1 MSGMLSVVYFLFIV
15 FFGFVT
21 FILWARIA
29 LRYVRISWLHPMV
42 NTITVLTDPVVQVFN
57 SIIPRAN
64 SRSRRYDW
72 PAFIAL
78 VITEVLKFIC
88 IGFLFLNNMLPVGLL
103 LSYVILDIITQPC
116 SLLMYAVILRVI
128 MSWIQPTWQNPIA
141 DVLYAITE
149 PLLGRARNM
158 LPALAGLDFSPVLV
172 IILLKTITLSISAIL
187 PLHLI

>member
-21 FILWARIA
+21 FVLWARIA
-29 LRYVRISWLHPMV
+29 LRYVRISWLHPIAH
-42 NTITVLTDPVVQVFN
+42 TIAVLSDPVVQVFAGL
-57 SIIPRAN
+57 IPQAN

-72 PAFIAL
+72 PAFIVL

-88 IGFLFLNNMLPVGLL
+88 IGFLFLNSMLPIGLL
-103 LSYVILDIITQPC
+103 LSYVVLDLVTQPC

-128 MSWIQPTWQNPIA
+128 MSWIQPAWQNPVA

-149 PLLGRARNM
+149 PLLGAARKI
-158 LPALAGLDFSPVLV
+158 LPELAGLDFSPVLV
-172 IILLKTITLSISAIL
+172 IVLLKTITLSISAIL